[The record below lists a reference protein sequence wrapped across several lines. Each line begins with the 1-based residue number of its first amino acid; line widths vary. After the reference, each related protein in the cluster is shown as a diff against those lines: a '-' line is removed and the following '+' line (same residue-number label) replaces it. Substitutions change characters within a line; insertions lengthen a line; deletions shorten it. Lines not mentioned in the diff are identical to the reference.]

1 MIRALFVLLGLGWL
15 VFALSGYVVGYV
27 EDYVN
32 GSSATYFFLMLDN
45 GSLIPL
51 VEPPPHYLVGTGE
64 RVEAEIVFT
73 EVGVGARVL
82 APRELAQ
89 AIPRRPVS
97 GPLLVTLVAAKFADV
112 SAEPYNMSYVHD
124 VVFGPFP
131 SMRHF
136 WESASGGAVIIRP
149 YYIHWGWVTLPRT
162 KADYCNTGNV
172 KNAFN
177 NITKDV
183 IDILYSKGVKL
194 PSYSYLVIVLNDV
207 LPCGPAAG
215 RGTISFR
222 IFNTPY
228 GTIRLA
234 VSQIYHYDDSLK
246 NEPDVLVFAHEF
258 GHNLGLHHSGAPFL
272 SGSEYDNYWDVM
284 GGIWL
289 WRNLNS
295 WLGVTYYGLPNGLS
309 LPHLYFLGWGSFVG
323 SGVGAWLLGPRSGV
337 YIHASDGVYT
347 VEYKCS
353 GAYEQHLDWCGVV
366 VHKVLN
372 TPDIFGRWVYFQY
385 IFNVTSLLVYTSH
398 VNFLDVGQSA
408 WVAGVRVSVFWRNST
423 HARVV
428 VGLPTLADVV
438 GANATFVVGSRAAAI
453 DSVAAVYARTA
464 FSPTATFTLP
474 VFELG
479 ISNSRMH
486 FNPLFAYLDDEQWLA
501 QMRYWYNR
509 LLDRLQIFAVQYP
522 GVVVSV
528 GGPLANSLTR
538 ALNPPDRLGAGGL
551 PFYFDTAAWGIRD
564 ARTGQVWRS
573 GAAVVAVVPNGS
585 RVYILVWGLGGEDTR
600 RAARW
605 LAECAPPSAYAVVI
619 NTTDFRVLASWPS
632 GFEGAFVCPG
642 AVYAA
647 AAVVGAG
654 AASIDA
660 VGAAMATG
668 GFGLLD
674 SEVVFDRLPPYV
686 FSVGGPLANSFTRL
700 YNPPDRPGF
709 GGLPF
714 YYSTSR
720 RGIVDGRTGALLC
733 TSNCFVVAKLVDRG
747 RAVVL
752 AWGIEGHDTRAAAAY
767 LYHHGRPLL
776 DSRSNAARVVSW
788 SYLSQ
793 DGYRYGL
800 NFTTLATWP

>member
-1 MIRALFVLLGLGWL
+1 MTRALFVLLALGWL

-32 GSSATYFFLMLDN
+32 GSSKTYFFLQLEN

-51 VEPPPHYLVGTGE
+51 VEPPPAYLVGTGA
-64 RVEAEIVFT
+64 RVEAEFVSA
-73 EVGVGARVL
+73 EEGVKARVL
-82 APRELAQ
+82 APREPTQ
-89 AIPRRPVS
+89 TIPSQPVS

-112 SAEPYNMSYVHD
+112 SAEPYTRFYLHD

-136 WESASGGAVIIRP
+136 WESVSGGAVVIWP
-149 YYIHWGWVTLPRT
+149 YYIHWGWVSLPKT
-162 KADYCNTGNV
+162 KAGYCNAGDV
-172 KNAFN
+172 LYQ
-177 NITKDV
+177 ITTDV
-183 IDILYSKGVKL
+183 INILYNKGIML
-194 PSYSYLVIVLNDV
+194 SSYTYLVIVLNDV
-207 LPCGPAAG
+207 LPCAPDAG
-215 RGTISFR
+215 LLGLSTIRFR
-222 IFNTPY
+222 SFNTPY
-228 GTIRLA
+228 GTIQLA
-234 VSQIYHYDDSLK
+234 VSQIFYYEWYE
-246 NEPDVLVFAHEF
+246 NPRINPDVQVFAHAF
-258 GHNLGLHHSGAPFL
+258 GHNLGLMSSGAL
-272 SGSEYDNYWDVM
+272 GTQYDNYWDVM
-284 GGIWL
+284 GVLRL
-289 WRNLNS
+289 WRNLGS
-295 WLGVTYYGLPNGLS
+295 WYFEARYGLPSGLA

-323 SGVGAWLLGPRSGV
+323 SGVGSWLLGPRSGV
-337 YIHASDGVYT
+337 YIPASDFVYT
-347 VEYKCS
+347 VEYKCA
-353 GAYEQHLDWCGVV
+353 GAYEQYLDWCGVV
-366 VHKVLN
+366 VHKVFN
-372 TPDIFGRWVYFQY
+372 ATDIGGRWVFFQHV
-385 IFNVTSLLVYTSH
+385 FNVTYPEGYTSY

-408 WVAGVRVSVFWRNST
+408 WVAGVRVSVLWRNST

-438 GANATFVVGSRAAAI
+438 DANATFVVGSRAAAI

-464 FSPTATFTLP
+464 FSPTATSTLP
-474 VFELG
+474 VFGLG
-479 ISNSRMH
+479 ISNSRML

-501 QMRYWYNR
+501 QIRRWYNSS
-509 LLDRLQIFAVQYP
+509 LGQWQIFVVQYP

-528 GGPLANSLTR
+528 GGPVVNSLTR
-538 ALNPPDRLGAGGL
+538 ALNPPDRPGAGGV
-551 PFYFDTAAWGIRD
+551 PFYFDTAAGGIRD

-573 GAAVVAVVPNGS
+573 RAAVVAVVPNGS
-585 RVYILVWGLGGEDTR
+585 RVYVLVWGIGGEDTR

-605 LAECAPPSAYAVVI
+605 LAECVPPRAYAVVI

-632 GFEGAFVCPG
+632 GFEGASVCPG
-642 AVYAA
+642 AVYTA
-647 AAVVGAG
+647 AAVVGAN

-674 SEVVFDRLPPYV
+674 SEVVFDKLPPYV

-714 YYSTSR
+714 YYSTSQG
-720 RGIVDGRTGALLC
+720 GIVDGRTGALLC

-747 RAVVL
+747 KAVVL
-752 AWGIEGHDTRAAAAY
+752 AWGIGGHDTRAAAAY
-767 LYHHGRPLL
+767 LYYYGRSLL
-776 DSRSNAARVVSW
+776 SSRINTARVVNW